1 VGSTGSDDLAESLLA
16 HGDLE
21 SGVGEVALRG
31 SARGEGEAHR
41 AERQRGAVRR
51 SGAGSLSGRYGAVTH
66 PSTPGGFKR
75 TTGPQL
81 EFARCRCA
89 LVCALRRGTAHGARR
104 GGETAR
110 RTDEYSKLCVTY
122 HVG

>member
-1 VGSTGSDDLAESLLA
+1 MSSTGSDDLAESLLA

-51 SGAGSLSGRYGAVTH
+51 SGWVRFLAVTAVTH

-110 RTDEYSKLCVTY
+110 KNR
-122 HVG
+122 

>member
-1 VGSTGSDDLAESLLA
+1 VSSTGSDDLAESLLA

-51 SGAGSLSGRYGAVTH
+51 SGAGSLSGRYGARY
-66 PSTPGGFKR
+66 TPVH
-75 TTGPQL
+75 T
-81 EFARCRCA
+81 
-89 LVCALRRGTAHGARR
+89 RG
-104 GGETAR
+104 
-110 RTDEYSKLCVTY
+110 V
-122 HVG
+122 